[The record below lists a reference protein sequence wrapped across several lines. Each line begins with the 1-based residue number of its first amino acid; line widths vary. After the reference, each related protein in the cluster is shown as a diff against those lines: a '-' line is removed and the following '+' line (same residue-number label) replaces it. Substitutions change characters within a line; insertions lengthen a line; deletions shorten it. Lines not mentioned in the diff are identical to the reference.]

1 MKYNKLKWFTTIAI
15 LIVVCLVTFFYIL
28 KKDTSKQKEKD
39 LVKIQLSWSE
49 GSENAFLFYGIEKGI
64 FDSLNIKI
72 EYRPSKGSSIVA
84 TGLANNEF
92 NFGFI
97 SSDYV
102 VISKSKGLPIKAL
115 IALYHQTP
123 VTIFSLKGKNIVSI
137 QDLKEKKLG
146 VIVKSSTYPQVISFL
161 QFNKLESGKDFTEEP
176 VSGTLV
182 ELLNN
187 KVDAMMHYTN
197 YGPAE
202 MLGKQRKE
210 INEIKLS
217 ENGVNMYGTC
227 IVVNEIFAKEN
238 DEIVAR
244 FIKGCLISL
253 ESAKND
259 HQGALTA
266 LLKYSPNSDRNEF
279 DLALKITEKMI
290 YDSTSIIKG
299 IGYMTTEGW
308 QQTLKQVEMLNN
320 EKFNISVEDLFT
332 TKYLK

>member
-1 MKYNKLKWFTTIAI
+1 MNKNKLKWFTAI
-15 LIVVCLVTFFYIL
+15 TFLIVVCMVSFFYL
-28 KKDTSKQKEKD
+28 LNKDKSKQTGKD

-49 GSENAFLFYGIEKGI
+49 GSENAFLFYGIEQGI
-64 FDSLNIKI
+64 FDSLNIII

-102 VISKSKGLPIKAL
+102 VISKSKGLPIKA
-115 IALYHQTP
+115 IMALYHQTP
-123 VTIFSLKGKNIVSI
+123 VTIFSLKGKNIDSI
-137 QDLKEKKLG
+137 QDLKGKKLG

-161 QFNKLESGKDFTEEP
+161 KYNNLESGKDFTEEP

-202 MLGKQRKE
+202 MLGKHKKE

-227 IVVNEIFAKEN
+227 IAVNEVFAKQNNEL
-238 DEIVAR
+238 VAR
-244 FIKGCLISL
+244 FVKGCLISL
-253 ESAKND
+253 ERAQND
-259 HQGALTA
+259 HQGALDA
-266 LLKYSPNSDRNEF
+266 LLKYSPNSDKDEF
-279 DLALKITEKMI
+279 DLALKITEHLI
-290 YDSTSIIKG
+290 YDTTSKTQG

-308 QQTLKQVEMLNN
+308 QQTVNQVEILNN
-320 EKFNISVEDLFT
+320 EKFNVSIEDLFT